1 MAGLFGLGTTKKRRS
16 SSGGGGKM
24 LDTVLAVGA
33 IGGIAVVGYFVLRSG
48 KGVDEALDSFGD
60 AVKSTIDAASSGG
73 DWIADGSYWLQDK
86 LGIGNTP
93 GGRGEEKN
101 IIDKL
106 KGKVKSDQEVKKEK
120 YAKDWGPLAQ
130 AVDSTGEFFGNKAC
144 HAMKI
149 FNPSLRCG

>member
-1 MAGLFGLGTTKKRRS
+1 MAGLFGLGATKKRRS

-24 LDTVLAVGA
+24 LDTVLAIGALGA
-33 IGGIAVVGYFVLRSG
+33 IGVVGYFVLRSG

-120 YAKDWGPLAQ
+120 YVSTWKPWAD
-130 AVDSTGEFFGNKAC
+130 AVDSSVDFLGG
-144 HAMKI
+144 
-149 FNPSLRCG
+149 LGCGVIRKC